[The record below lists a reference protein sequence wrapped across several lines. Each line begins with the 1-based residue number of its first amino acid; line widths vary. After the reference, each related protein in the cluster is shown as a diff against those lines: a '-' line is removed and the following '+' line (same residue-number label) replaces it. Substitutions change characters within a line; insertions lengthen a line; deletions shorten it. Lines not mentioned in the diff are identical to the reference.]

1 MTSSSVP
8 PTPTRS
14 RRTRRTDA
22 APATDAPRSGT
33 RRGLLVGLGAVALGG
48 VTAVGG
54 VGPADPATAAAPATA
69 GTSGSLRQVRVVGD
83 LAKIKAK
90 DGEIAIASG
99 YHQPGDVGG
108 LIYRGAPGQ
117 GLTPNGGT
125 ILPGKSGTVWL
136 LVHQGTVEF
145 RQFGI
150 MGPEAPADAALEA
163 MVADAAIARIEGH
176 TDLNF
181 VKRHKL
187 VRSHLELDFGG
198 HLMTTEGIENAGT
211 DDPFAAVMFFQ
222 GVRSDETQTATLTA
236 GIPDLGDIFEVA
248 DSSWF
253 AVDSWYAA
261 EVNALSGRWERE
273 LQKLVQVTQIVD
285 GTHIR
290 VNYKNGWPLAKGR
303 TITWTRVK
311 PVEDIRIANLIF
323 RGKGTDQY
331 TGSHPIAFEYAVRC
345 DVEAI
350 VGTLTFWPL
359 VMRRWNTFY
368 STVSCTLSNPT
379 SVTYGGAG
387 YLTQQIY
394 CLYGYVAN
402 CHTSNARHLNDFTA
416 SAYSLVENC
425 HGDGDDEGPFVT
437 HGQYEHDLT
446 YTGNSG
452 LMTFANSGAA
462 WGSAAKRITVR
473 KHVCSWFVAR
483 VKITDLTL
491 EDVRV
496 IGKPSLAGSG
506 MLWINADGAQLTG
519 CTADSTLVITQ
530 SSTASTR
537 PTVIRD
543 SWFGFAAPGNL
554 TDASVKVPVTFEN
567 TTLDN
572 VGGVKILGP
581 GEVTFRGSTL
591 AAKAGS
597 DPVQTASA
605 RLRLTGSRLDGVSL
619 QATGAAEQVVEVTA
633 GSVVTGAGGTAIGR
647 AGDKALTVLLAD
659 SSFSRSE
666 SGGTHVSLT
675 AGTNHYRA
683 SGCRFEG
690 GALELASAGFGGSST
705 LLHTANVESS
715 VTRNGFP
722 ADSARVVTAGNITV

>member
-1 MTSSSVP
+1 MTSSPIS
-8 PTPTRS
+8 
-14 RRTRRTDA
+14 
-22 APATDAPRSGT
+22 PRST
-33 RRGLLVGLGAVALGG
+33 RRGLLVGLGAAAVGG

-54 VGPADPATAAAPATA
+54 VGPADAATAATPAASGST
-69 GTSGSLRQVRVVGD
+69 GSLRQVRVVAD
-83 LAKIKAK
+83 LAKIRAR

-108 LIYRGAPGQ
+108 LLYRGASDQ
-117 GLTPNGGT
+117 ERTPNGGT
-125 ILPGKSGTVWL
+125 VVRGKDGTVWL
-136 LVHQGTVEF
+136 LLHQGTVEF

-150 MGPEAPADAALEA
+150 MGPDAPADAALEA

-181 VKRHKL
+181 VKRHTL

-198 HLMTTEGIENAGT
+198 HLMTTEGIENAGA
-211 DDPFAAVMFFQ
+211 DDPFAAVLFFQ
-222 GVRSDETQTATLTA
+222 GVLSSETQTATLSA
-236 GIPDLGDIFEVA
+236 PIPDLGDVFEVA
-248 DSSWF
+248 DSAWF
-253 AVDSWYAA
+253 AVDAWYTA
-261 EVNALSGRWERE
+261 EVNALGGRWERE

-290 VNYKNGWPLAKGR
+290 VDYKNGWPLAKGR
-303 TITWTRVK
+303 TITWTRVQ
-311 PVEDIRIANLIF
+311 PVEGIRIANLVF
-323 RGKGTDQY
+323 RGKGADQY
-331 TGSHPIAFEYAVRC
+331 TGSHPIAFEFAVRC
-345 DVEAI
+345 DVENI
-350 VGTLTFWPL
+350 VGSLTFWPL
-359 VMRRWNTFY
+359 IMRRWNSFY
-368 STVSCTLSNPT
+368 STIGCTLSNPT

-416 SAYSLVENC
+416 SAYSMVENC
-425 HGDGDDEGPFVT
+425 HGDGDDQGPFVT

-446 YTGNSG
+446 YIGNSG

-473 KHVCSWFVAR
+473 SHVCSWFVAR
-483 VKITDLTL
+483 VKVTDLTL

-496 IGKPSLAGSG
+496 IGKPGLAGSG

-543 SWFGFAAPGNL
+543 SWFGFGAPGTL

-567 TTLDN
+567 TTLHD
-572 VGGVKILGP
+572 VGGMKILGA
-581 GEVTFRGSTL
+581 GEITFRSSTL
-591 AAKAGS
+591 TAKAGS
-597 DPVQTASA
+597 DAVQTASA
-605 RLRLTGSRLDGVSL
+605 RTRVAGTRLDNVAL
-619 QATGAAEQVVEVTA
+619 QAIGTAEQAIEVTA

-647 AGDKALTVLLAD
+647 AGDKALTLLLAD
-659 SSFSRSE
+659 SSFARSAP
-666 SGGTHVSLT
+666 GGTHVSLT
-675 AGTNHYRA
+675 GGTNHYRA
-683 SGCRFEG
+683 TGCRFEG
-690 GALELASAGFGGSST
+690 GTLELTSGGFGGSST
-705 LLHTANVESS
+705 LLHTVNVENS
-715 VTRNGFP
+715 VTRSGFP
-722 ADSARVVTAGNITV
+722 ADSARVVTAGNLTV